1 LPAAAADIPGDAL
14 YPDIVHTWACTEG
27 VNTKTDI
34 NANAT
39 EEIEVAFIA
48 TISMRR
54 SLTGFSADLRDGDV
68 IYAIA

>member
-1 LPAAAADIPGDAL
+1 M
-14 YPDIVHTWACTEG
+14 
-27 VNTKTDI
+27 NTKTDI

-39 EEIEVAFIA
+39 EEIELAFIA